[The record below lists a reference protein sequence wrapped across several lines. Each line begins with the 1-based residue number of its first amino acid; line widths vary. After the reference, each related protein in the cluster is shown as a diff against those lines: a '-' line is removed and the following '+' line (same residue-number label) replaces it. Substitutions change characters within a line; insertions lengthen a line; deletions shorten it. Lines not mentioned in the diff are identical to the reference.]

1 MSYDKLVLA
10 RKSCRK
16 CVELV
21 NPADPSHAHLDGAE
35 VGPWSRWL
43 ASRPAKLIL
52 VGQDWGTVG
61 YYREYNGREIPQN
74 PTNER
79 LKKFLEV
86 CGFAVGPPDQ
96 TDRLSGVFATNA
108 ILCLKHGRANELSAP
123 VKSKWYSAC
132 NQFLKWT
139 IEETSA
145 PVVVALG
152 ERAYE
157 AVVRA
162 YGIPLLPFREAVA
175 ASPIPVDGPRV
186 LFAVYHPAA
195 RPNNRTLGQMR
206 ADWNRI
212 AAHLKGLDQIIA
224 APPAQP
230 PLDNPAHTD
239 EVDQMKTR
247 TKDESKVSG
256 TGHPRHF

>member
-16 CVELV
+16 CAELV
-21 NPADPSHAHLDGAE
+21 NPANPSHAHLDGAE

-52 VGQDWGTVG
+52 VGQDWGTVD
-61 YYREYNGREIPQN
+61 YYREHNGRDIPDN
-74 PTNER
+74 RTNDR
-79 LKKFLEV
+79 LKEFLEL
-86 CGFAVGPPDQ
+86 CGFAVGSPDQ

-108 ILCLKHGRANELSAP
+108 ILCLKHGTMSAP

-132 NQFLKWT
+132 SQFLKWT

-145 PVVVALG
+145 PIVVALG
-152 ERAYE
+152 SHAYE
-157 AVVRA
+157 AVVSA
-162 YGIPLLPFREAVA
+162 YEMIPRPPPFPEAVA
-175 ASPIPVDGPRV
+175 ASPIPVDGLRV

-195 RPNNRTLGQMR
+195 RPNNRTLEQMR

-212 AAHLKGLDQIIA
+212 ATHLKELDQKIA
-224 APPAQP
+224 APPTQA
-230 PLDNPAHTD
+230 PA
-239 EVDQMKTR
+239 R
-247 TKDESKVSG
+247 RGS
-256 TGHPRHF
+256 P

>member
-16 CVELV
+16 CAELV
-21 NPADPSHAHLDGAE
+21 NPADPSHAYLDGAE

-61 YYREYNGREIPQN
+61 YYREYNGRDIPKN
-74 PTNER
+74 LTNER
-79 LKKFLEV
+79 LKKFLEL

-108 ILCLKHGRANELSAP
+108 ILCLKQGRANELSAP

-132 NQFLKWT
+132 SQFLKWT

-145 PVVVALG
+145 PIVVALG
-152 ERAYE
+152 SHAYE
-157 AVVRA
+157 AVVSA
-162 YGIPLLPFREAVA
+162 YEMIPRHHHSPRRSQPHPFRSMGCEYCLPSITPLL
-175 ASPIPVDGPRV
+175 
-186 LFAVYHPAA
+186 LH
-195 RPNNRTLGQMR
+195 
-206 ADWNRI
+206 
-212 AAHLKGLDQIIA
+212 
-224 APPAQP
+224 
-230 PLDNPAHTD
+230 
-239 EVDQMKTR
+239 
-247 TKDESKVSG
+247 
-256 TGHPRHF
+256 HPRTEHPR

>member
-16 CVELV
+16 CAELV

-52 VGQDWGTVG
+52 VGQDWGTVD
-61 YYREYNGREIPQN
+61 YYRDHNGRDIPDN
-74 PTNER
+74 RTNKR
-79 LKKFLEV
+79 LKEFLEL

-108 ILCLKHGRANELSAP
+108 ILCLKHGTMSAA

-132 NQFLKWT
+132 SQFLKWT

-145 PVVVALG
+145 PIVVALG
-152 ERAYE
+152 SHAYE
-157 AVVRA
+157 AVVGA
-162 YGIPLLPFREAVA
+162 YGMIPRPPSFPEAVA
-175 ASPIPVDGPRV
+175 ASPFPVDGSRV

-195 RPNNRTLGQMR
+195 RHKNRTLEQMR

-212 AAHLKGLDQIIA
+212 ATHLKELG
-224 APPAQP
+224 
-230 PLDNPAHTD
+230 
-239 EVDQMKTR
+239 R
-247 TKDESKVSG
+247 
-256 TGHPRHF
+256 